1 MSGSG
6 KRPPR
11 DGEAG
16 QVKRP
21 PVDVEAALRDM
32 SPARRALFDQHLPL
46 VEAVARYEVPRLK
59 HRVPEDDLLQ
69 EGRIG
74 LAKACAT
81 FDPEIAR
88 EKGRSFEQWAK
99 PLIRWQMRKA
109 VRTVVRREKRELR
122 AAQEEGALQVAYGA
136 RAAHPFHDD
145 DESVRGLLGE
155 AVNAAVGGAA
165 ACLAGSVLRAQGE
178 EGVLLRL
185 EYARLLAAVAEERAK
200 RAKVEPFGEWVFARK
215 YDDEMTWPEIEA
227 IAKGATR
234 KQIRYAL
241 FLTLQALGE
250 ALRARGFEGT
260 PES

>member
-1 MSGSG
+1 MSGLG
-6 KRPPR
+6 KKPLR
-11 DGEAG
+11 DAEAG

-32 SPARRALFDQHLPL
+32 SPARRVLFDQHLPL

-122 AAQEEGALQVAYGA
+122 AAQEEEALHAAYGRA
-136 RAAHPFHDD
+136 GGAPVPRRRRQRERAAGGGG
-145 DESVRGLLGE
+145 ERGGRRCGG
-155 AVNAAVGGAA
+155 VPGRVGAAGAGRRGGAA
-165 ACLAGSVLRAQGE
+165 TA
-178 EGVLLRL
+178 
-185 EYARLLAAVAEERAK
+185 
-200 RAKVEPFGEWVFARK
+200 
-215 YDDEMTWPEIEA
+215 
-227 IAKGATR
+227 
-234 KQIRYAL
+234 
-241 FLTLQALGE
+241 
-250 ALRARGFEGT
+250 GT
-260 PES
+260 PRGCSRRWRRSGRSGRRWSRSGSGCSRGNTTTR